1 MNELIAHIDKI
12 EQDPELASISI
23 REGCVLV
30 RMSNPISGKK
40 YVFGIDSDHLK
51 SFSEFLKNIEWI
63 KEN

>member
-40 YVFGIDSDHLK
+40 YVFGIL
-51 SFSEFLKNIEWI
+51 NG
-63 KEN
+63 